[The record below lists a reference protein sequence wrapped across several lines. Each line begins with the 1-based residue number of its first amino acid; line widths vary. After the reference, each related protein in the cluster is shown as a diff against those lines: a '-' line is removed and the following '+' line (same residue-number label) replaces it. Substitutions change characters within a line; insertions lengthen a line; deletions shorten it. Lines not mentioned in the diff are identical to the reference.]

1 MTAVEEE
8 HGRGQQRTA
17 LMSVFAAVIL
27 VTVKLAAGLA
37 TSSLGLIAEAL
48 HSGTDLVAALL
59 TLFAV
64 RVAVRPPDRDHPY
77 GHGKAEHLAALG
89 EAAFLAVASAFIAV
103 QSTRRLLD
111 SGADHV
117 DAAWYALAVLGLVI
131 VIDISRVTVSWR
143 ASKRYSSP
151 ALASNAVHFA
161 SDLLGS
167 IAVLTGLIFV
177 RAGYDDGDAIAALV
191 VAALVIAAAVRLARG
206 NVQVLMDQ
214 APAAAAAAARDAIA
228 SELPT
233 VDVRRLRVREAAGTY
248 FVDVVVGVRPDA
260 AVGQAHDQADAVE
273 DAVGRVLSRADVV
286 VHVEPGEPSNLRERI
301 NAAAVAVGRVR
312 EVHNVRVMEVDGSP
326 EASLHL
332 KLPASL
338 TLAEAHDVTSEVEAA
353 IRAAA
358 PELTDVHTHIEPLSS
373 VREGAALPDGQVAD
387 ERACI
392 VRVVHE
398 LTGRDPESL
407 RLREGGERDRLV
419 ALLTIGVDAALPL
432 RDAHALATEIEEE
445 IIRRAPT
452 IADVIVHTEPR

>member
-1 MTAVEEE
+1 MTVVEEE

-27 VTVKLAAGLA
+27 VTVKLATGLA

-64 RVAVRPPDRDHPY
+64 RVAVRPPDLDHQY

-89 EAAFLAVASAFIAV
+89 EAAFLALASAFIAFE
-103 QSTRRLLD
+103 STRRLVGD
-111 SGADHV
+111 SNHEV
-117 DAAWYALAVLGLVI
+117 DAAWYALAVLAFVI
-131 VIDISRVTVSWR
+131 VIDISRMTVSWR
-143 ASKRYSSP
+143 ASKRYGSP
-151 ALASNAVHFA
+151 ALASNAIHFG

-167 IAVLTGLIFV
+167 IAVLIGLLAV
-177 RAGYDDGDAIAALV
+177 RSGFEDGDAVAALV
-191 VAALVIAAAVRLARG
+191 VAALVIVAAVRLALG
-206 NVQVLMDQ
+206 NVQVLMDK
-214 APAAAAAAARDAIA
+214 APAAAAAAAREAIA
-228 SELPT
+228 KELPS
-233 VDVRRLRVREAAGTY
+233 VDVRRLRVREAAGSY

-260 AVGQAHDQADAVE
+260 AVSQAHDQADAVE
-273 DAVGRVLSRADVV
+273 DAVRGALDRADVV
-286 VHVEPGEPSNLRERI
+286 VHVEPGEPSGLRERI

-312 EVHNVRVMEVDGSP
+312 EVHNVRVMDVDGSP

-332 KLPASL
+332 KLPATL
-338 TLAEAHDVTSEVEAA
+338 TLEEAHQVTSEVEAA

-373 VREGAALPDGQVAD
+373 VRAGAAMPDVEVAD

-392 VRVVHE
+392 TDVVRE
-398 LTGRDPESL
+398 LTGRDPEDL
-407 RLREGGERDRLV
+407 RLRAGDRERLV
-419 ALLTIGVDAALPL
+419 ALLTIGVDSALPL
-432 RDAHALATEIEEE
+432 RDAHMLATEIEEE
-445 IIRRAPT
+445 VIRRSPT